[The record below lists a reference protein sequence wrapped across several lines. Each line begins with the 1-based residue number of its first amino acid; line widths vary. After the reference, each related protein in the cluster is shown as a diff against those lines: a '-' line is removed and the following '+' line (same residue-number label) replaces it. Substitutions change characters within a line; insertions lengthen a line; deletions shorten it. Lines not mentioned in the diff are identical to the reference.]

1 MRQFSDK
8 PGTGPVDYCNARLMG
23 HFCRHDGDCLTAYG
37 HALLEAFRDANP
49 GVEFTTS
56 NNPCLSVIGPR
67 RVNRHSRCD
76 SLYVGGLID
85 HEGAARVKGGQA
97 VYIPQPYYTAKYEG
111 FDGLGLTRK
120 LAEDVGRMKCV
131 RKHLSGMRL
140 VVKYAGSGR
149 SWYYP
154 GRSALWAIG
163 AQEAVESMNFEY
175 EPPPP
180 PAEVARYGE
189 EPVKVAPEDFDA
201 PCSLPTWEIQLPV
214 WTCQFVT
221 NRGNLCGKPSVGR
234 SWPPTWGHRL
244 ESWPEDPPSELVVSL
259 CDGHYMQGL
268 NRWISANRMGFRV

>member
-1 MRQFSDK
+1 MPTFRLFSF
-8 PGTGPVDYCNARLMG
+8 L
-23 HFCRHDGDCLTAYG
+23 
-37 HALLEAFRDANP
+37 
-49 GVEFTTS
+49 
-56 NNPCLSVIGPR
+56 
-67 RVNRHSRCD
+67 
-76 SLYVGGLID
+76 
-85 HEGAARVKGGQA
+85 KGGQA

-163 AQEAVESMNFEY
+163 APEAVESMNFEY

-201 PCSLPTWEIQLPV
+201 PCPLPTWEIQLPV

-244 ESWPEDPPSELVVSL
+244 VAGGPAVGTGGVALRRSL
-259 CDGHYMQGL
+259 CAGFEPVDLRESDGVPSIVGKPNL
-268 NRWISANRMGFRV
+268 NVNTL